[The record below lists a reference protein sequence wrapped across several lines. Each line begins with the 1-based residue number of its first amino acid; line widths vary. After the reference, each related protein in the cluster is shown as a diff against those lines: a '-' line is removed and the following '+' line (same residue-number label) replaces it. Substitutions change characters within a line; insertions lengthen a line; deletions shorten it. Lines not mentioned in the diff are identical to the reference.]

1 MVAVNL
7 LGYILF
13 RFETILYCILK
24 PHGLNALTQ
33 NAFNSFTIFALIISC
48 DIEVWYL
55 MQFYL
60 SINERYTDK
69 KVIRKSDIKTICP
82 Y

>member
-13 RFETILYCILK
+13 RFESILYCILK

-33 NAFNSFTIFALIISC
+33 NAFNSFTIYALIISC

-55 MQFYL
+55 SKFYL
-60 SINERYTDK
+60 DIEK
-69 KVIRKSDIKTICP
+69 IRKSDTKVICP